1 MKRHTNDA
9 GIPTLEIALAEYMSA
24 EDLRSLAAL
33 TGKKLPTRKPDLAA
47 VIVRHLE
54 GEGLRAA
61 WQSLDEIQ
69 RAAVAEVVH
78 SNSGK
83 FLADLFRAKYGRD
96 PLWVTT
102 DASGYRRRPTPLG
115 LFFYGAG
122 EMPADLNQRLG
133 TFVPRPSKA
142 QITTLAELTAT
153 CEVQR
158 ENGKK
163 AVPLTL
169 HRNDGPT

>member
-69 RAAVAEVVH
+69 RAAEAGVVH

-83 FLADLFRAKYGRD
+83 FLADLSVPNTAAIPSG
-96 PLWVTT
+96 LQQTQ
-102 DASGYRRRPTPLG
+102 GYRRRSTPLG

-158 ENGKK
+158 ENGKT
-163 AVPLTL
+163 AVPLTV
-169 HRNDGPT
+169 HRT

>member
-102 DASGYRRRPTPLG
+102 DARLPAQVNATGPLLLWRR
-115 LFFYGAG
+115 
-122 EMPADLNQRLG
+122 
-133 TFVPRPSKA
+133 
-142 QITTLAELTAT
+142 
-153 CEVQR
+153 
-158 ENGKK
+158 
-163 AVPLTL
+163 
-169 HRNDGPT
+169 